1 MQPKFLPRFWA
12 IENPIENKNMSLKVE
27 KKIIQLSS

>member
-1 MQPKFLPRFWA
+1 MQPKFLPKFWA
-12 IENPIENKNMSLKVE
+12 IENPIENKDMSVKVN